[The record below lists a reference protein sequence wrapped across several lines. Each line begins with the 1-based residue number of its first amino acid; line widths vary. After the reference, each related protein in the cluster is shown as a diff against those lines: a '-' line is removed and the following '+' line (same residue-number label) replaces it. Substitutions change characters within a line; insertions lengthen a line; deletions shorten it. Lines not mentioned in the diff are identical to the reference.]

1 MILIS
6 NRYDETC
13 IIPVKIFES
22 DQTQI
27 IISFRIDAWS
37 FFNILHFM
45 KLVLDTKKNLFL
57 TPSQ

>member
-22 DQTQI
+22 DITQI
-27 IISFRIDAWS
+27 IISFRIEAWN

-45 KLVLDTKKNLFL
+45 KLVLDTKKIYF
-57 TPSQ
+57 